1 MTAFLPLLLL
11 VGGFVVVLAC
21 LAWLARYVRRRGAA
35 GAGIGAAMAAYDE
48 GFRATAHESHHEIRA
63 QAERKAPLLS
73 PDDHWWPGD
82 GPATRP
88 GAGRRRP
95 LPAPRR
101 GRGGLRRLAR
111 RVRRGR

>member
-1 MTAFLPLLLL
+1 MSALLPPLLIA
-11 VGGFVVVLAC
+11 GGFAAVLAC

-35 GAGIGAAMAAYDE
+35 GAGVGAAMATYDE
-48 GFRATAHESHHEIRA
+48 AFRVTAHESHHEIRA

-73 PDDHWWPGD
+73 PDDHWRPGD
-82 GPATRP
+82 GPAGRA
-88 GAGRRRP
+88 GAGRRP